1 MSRPERSLASQLS
14 DLTEVLLDTDNV
26 AGVLGHVVAS
36 AVELIPDADLVS
48 VTLRSPDGRFYTPV
62 ETNPMALELD
72 ELQYRCGHGP
82 CMSAADK
89 TGPGHVHSGDLA
101 NASEWPVFGPG
112 AARRGYRSIL
122 STTLVPGARPPRLSG
137 ALNIYAAEP
146 GKLGSPEDRD
156 VALLLATH
164 ASLALAGTE
173 AVRLA
178 DLQEAQLRAA
188 LDSRDVIGQAK
199 GILMHRRGL
208 SADEAFDLLRRTSQ
222 DLNYKLADL
231 ARLIAAR
238 HTELPL

>member
-1 MSRPERSLASQLS
+1 MSRPERSIASQLS
-14 DLTEVLLDTDNV
+14 DLTELLLDTDNV
-26 AGVLGHVVAS
+26 AGVLAHVVAA

-48 VTLRSPDGRFYTPV
+48 VTLRSPDGQFHTPV

-82 CMSAADK
+82 CMSAASK
-89 TGPGHVHSGDLA
+89 AGPGHVHCDDLA
-101 NASEWPVFGPG
+101 NAPEWPVFGPG

-156 VALLLATH
+156 AALLLATH

-188 LDSRDVIGQAK
+188 MDSRDVIGQAK
-199 GILMHRRGL
+199 GILMHRRGI
-208 SADEAFDLLRRTSQ
+208 SADEAFELLRRTSQ
-222 DLNYKLADL
+222 DLNRRLTDL
-231 ARLIAAR
+231 ARLIAER
-238 HTELPL
+238 HSELLL